1 MATWQSIEDTVE
13 RLSILQR
20 NSPSAPE
27 RAVIVEEWAVTF
39 AHVPDVDFAAAA
51 RRARL
56 KTPFFPA
63 EHDIGRELRLM
74 RDERRARARQDSQH
88 SGQALPMGR
97 PSPEYLDKVR
107 RNVAAI
113 MARVRANMAEQPKAA
128 RSAKA

>member
-1 MATWQSIEDTVE
+1 ME

-39 AHVPDVDFAAAA
+39 AGVPDGDFTAAA

-74 RDERRARARQDSQH
+74 GQERRAGARQEP
-88 SGQALPMGR
+88 QALPVGR

-107 RNVAAI
+107 RNVATILAKVKANVD
-113 MARVRANMAEQPKAA
+113 ARRETE
-128 RSAKA
+128 RSGGV